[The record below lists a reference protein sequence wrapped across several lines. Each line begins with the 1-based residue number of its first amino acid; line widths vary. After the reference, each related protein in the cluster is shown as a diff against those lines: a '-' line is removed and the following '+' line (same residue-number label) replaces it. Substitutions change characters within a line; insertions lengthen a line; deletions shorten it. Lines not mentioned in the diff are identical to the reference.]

1 MKLPQISVIIPCHNS
16 SDFIFETL
24 TSVLN
29 QTYQNIECIVIDD
42 KSTDNSNIIIS
53 EFCKNYPYIFSL
65 FSNPKKGACAARN
78 FGFSISNGEYIQ
90 FLDSDDIISSA
101 KIEKQVEALMGS
113 PGKLAVCNTWQFH
126 TNTNESYNTD
136 ADFLF
141 STDNPE
147 DLLIRLWGGNGSTNF
162 IQTNAWLTPRKLIEE
177 NGPWDESLQKDQDGE
192 FFARISLNSK
202 GIIYVPNIKNY
213 YRKHISGKSISSQL
227 NNEHLQSNLKACE
240 LKANYLFSRTQSTI
254 AKRAIATQFKHVAIE
269 AWPRNIDIYK
279 IAIEK
284 SKRLGG
290 SAYSPIL
297 GGRII
302 EIIKLLFGW
311 RIAKWLSLHGH
322 RNKLLI
328 QLFAKME

>member
-1 MKLPQISVIIPCHNS
+1 MLVSIIIPCYNS
-16 SDFIFETL
+16 ALYITETL
-24 TSVLN
+24 DSLLS
-29 QTYQNIECIVIDD
+29 QTYTNWECIIVDD
-42 KSTDNSNIIIS
+42 HSTDNSLEIIKQYI
-53 EFCKNYPYIFSL
+53 EKYPDKIKL
-65 FSNPKKGACAARN
+65 FTNPRKGACAARN
-78 FGFSISNGEYIQ
+78 FGFSISKGEYIQ
-90 FLDSDDIISSA
+90 FLDSDDIISSE
-101 KIEKQVEALMGS
+101 KIEKQLEALIGS

-147 DLLIRLWGGNGSTNF
+147 DLLIRLWGGNGPTNF
-162 IQTNAWLTPRKLIEE
+162 IQTNAWLTPRRLIEE

-192 FFARISLNSK
+192 FFARMSLNSK
-202 GIIYVPNIKNY
+202 GIIHVPNIKNY

-290 SAYSPIL
+290 SAYSPII